1 MVDTKSQKISV
12 KIPLQDYGWLM
23 RYAAG
28 HDTTVS
34 QLVRKAI
41 RMYIVAVENRKGNN
55 NETNKE

>member
-1 MVDTKSQKISV
+1 MVDTKSQKISI

-23 RYAAG
+23 RYAAN

-41 RMYIVAVENRKGNN
+41 RMYIVAVENRKSN
-55 NETNKE
+55 TKEE